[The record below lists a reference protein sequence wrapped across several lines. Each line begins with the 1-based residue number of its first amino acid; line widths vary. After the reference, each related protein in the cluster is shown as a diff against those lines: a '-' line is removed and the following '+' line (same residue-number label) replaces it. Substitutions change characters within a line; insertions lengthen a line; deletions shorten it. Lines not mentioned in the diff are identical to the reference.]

1 MHKNGTKNARVKVIC
16 RNLRMDES
24 YNGHISRIRGLFSRL
39 SVDFVNVFQG
49 LFLVSWQTHKFVNK
63 VFSPCLETMQS
74 YISETNLSFSSRGH
88 LLHFTG
94 LYFLPIAEII
104 FRDNKKNLLNNQ
116 IYFQDMF
123 INGVYS

>member
-16 RNLRMDES
+16 RSLRMDES
-24 YNGHISRIRGLFSRL
+24 YNGHIARIRGLFSRL

-49 LFLVSWQTHKFVNK
+49 LFLVSWQTHKFVIK

-94 LYFLPIAEII
+94 
-104 FRDNKKNLLNNQ
+104 
-116 IYFQDMF
+116 
-123 INGVYS
+123 